1 MAMQLY
7 VGKPPYD
14 SHLRITLPG
23 GDAGVFATL
32 WAMKAFVDDAVERSP
47 ALANLATMIG
57 RRCKTKMQKAHA
69 VYEFLKRNVKFVKD
83 PAGLEHVRH
92 PDQLLEEIRHRGQ
105 TAGDCDDVATLG
117 AALLKK
123 LGLQA
128 CFIVAGRRRGGRFE
142 HVLYGVRDRSGQF
155 YPIDSQHRIIGTL
168 PRKAK
173 RVQSFVV

>member
-1 MAMQLY
+1 MAMQIHA
-7 VGKPPYD
+7 GQPPFD
-14 SHLRITLPG
+14 AHLRITLPK
-23 GDAGVFATL
+23 GDDGVFATL

-47 ALANLATMIG
+47 ALAKLAGMIG
-57 RRCKTKMQKAHA
+57 QHCKSKMGRAHA
-69 VYEFLKRNVKFVKD
+69 VYEFMKRNVKFVRD

-92 PDQLLEEIRHRGQ
+92 PDQLLEEISRRGQ
-105 TAGDCDDVATLG
+105 TTGDCDDVATLG

-142 HVLYGVRDRSGQF
+142 HVLYGVRDRSGRF
-155 YPIDSQHRIIGTL
+155 YPIDSQHRVIGKL

-173 RVQSFVV
+173 RVKSFVV